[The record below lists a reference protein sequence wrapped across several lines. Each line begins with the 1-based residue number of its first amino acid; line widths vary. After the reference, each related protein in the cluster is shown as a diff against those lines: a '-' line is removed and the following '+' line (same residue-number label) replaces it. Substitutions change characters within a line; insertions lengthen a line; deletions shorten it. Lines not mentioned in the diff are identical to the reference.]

1 MSRDDER
8 SKAGLSFLKCKI
20 QIITIN
26 RSVTHLFSLSSVWK
40 ELGVTHSV
48 GFFFMSLWVFR
59 FLVTHRIFDYGARG
73 LAWECGPRSFKS
85 ELTGKNECWSHY
97 STRRDRDTRR
107 AE

>member
-1 MSRDDER
+1 VSRDDER